1 MGVSTGPTYRS
12 TCFHLA
18 TDFEKVASTPA
29 GQADFSGVNSKMSG
43 EQMRLFF
50 EKITPVEDM
59 TGAAADQWSFA
70 PDQMFICA
78 NYDQIVQLR
87 LEGVVLAD

>member
-1 MGVSTGPTYRS
+1 
-12 TCFHLA
+12 
-18 TDFEKVASTPA
+18 
-29 GQADFSGVNSKMSG
+29 MSG

-50 EKITPVEDM
+50 EKVSFVEDM
-59 TGAAADQWSFA
+59 TPASDADKWSFA
-70 PDQMFICA
+70 PDQMYICA